1 MATPATIDATSTTT
15 IPIATAT
22 MTDHI
27 VPTAGGEAEPAA
39 VVGTDVDD
47 GPAPALA
54 GTESSASVDMAD
66 VVDPAAR
73 RRRRRWWLIG
83 SMLVVTAV
91 LAAVLFVPLPYYLLQ
106 PGSVRGAEPLVS
118 IEGAPTFEHPG
129 EVFFTTVYIDQATL
143 GLLLRGAIDD
153 AIEVR
158 TEDEVYGREGRTGSQ
173 QVNQQRMDLSKLV
186 ATKVA
191 LEYLGY
197 PAALSGSGAR
207 VLGLSP
213 QSTSE
218 GRIAV
223 GDVIVGVD
231 GAPIRLPSDIG
242 VALGDRRPGD
252 VVPVVIRPA
261 AAGQPEQTVEVTL
274 AASPTDPQRPILGV
288 EVDVVDPVIDSP
300 VTVSIDSGDVTGPS
314 AGLAWSLAVIDRLVE
329 PSLTD
334 GRDVAVTGEILA
346 DGSVGAIGGI
356 AQKVAAVKRAGVQT
370 FLYPAATPP
379 AEIEEI
385 ERIAGDELELRPVR
399 TLDEAVEILH
409 PGGVRPPP
417 A

>member
-1 MATPATIDATSTTT
+1 
-15 IPIATAT
+15 
-22 MTDHI
+22 MTNHS
-27 VPTAGGEAEPAA
+27 VPTAGAEAEPSALDGAGADPLAVDASTPAA
-39 VVGTDVDD
+39 
-47 GPAPALA
+47 AP
-54 GTESSASVDMAD
+54 E
-66 VVDPAAR
+66 VVDLTAR

-83 SMLVVTAV
+83 TMVVLTAA

-118 IEGAPTFEHPG
+118 VEGAPTFEHSG

-173 QVNQQRMDLSKLV
+173 QANQQRMDLSKLV

-191 LEYLGY
+191 LQYLGY

-213 QSTSE
+213 QSPSE
-218 GRIAV
+218 GLIAV

-231 GAPIRLPSDIG
+231 GAPVRLPSDIG
-242 VALGDRRPGD
+242 TALDDRRPGD
-252 VVPVVIRPA
+252 VVPAVIRPA
-261 AAGQPEQTVEVTL
+261 VAGQPDRTVDVTL
-274 AASPTDPQRPILGV
+274 GASPTDPQRPILGV

-300 VTVSIDSGDVTGPS
+300 VKVSIDSGDVTGPS

-334 GRDVAVTGEILA
+334 GQDVAVTGEILP

-356 AQKVAAVKRAGVQT
+356 AQKVAAVKRAGVHT
-370 FLYPAATPP
+370 FLYPAATP
-379 AEIEEI
+379 AEEVQEI
-385 ERIAGDELELRPVR
+385 ERIAGDDLELRPVR

-409 PGGVRPPP
+409 PGGVKPPP